1 VKDLLAGHV
10 ITPEDVR
17 RIRIGIELVLKYFD
31 QVVDRCVTQT
41 IKRGMSVHWDI
52 IIESKAVAMNN
63 VSYG

>member
-1 VKDLLAGHV
+1 MKDLLAGHV

-52 IIESKAVAMNN
+52 VIESKALVWKTTAFR
-63 VSYG
+63 